1 MLPQNSPPPTSH
13 SGPGRRLPHVKR
25 EPFERVVERHGPT
38 VLRVCRAVVG
48 PVAADDAWSETFLA
62 AMTAYPNLEPDSN
75 VEAWLVTIAHR
86 KAVDQ
91 IRLLARQ
98 PVPVPELPAG
108 SDPPDPPDPRDEMA
122 LGHVLAQ
129 GLEGGLSPGDELGSA
144 PHDDHLLDPWPAVL
158 ALPLRQRQAVAYHHV
173 AGLPYADV
181 AQILGCSAAAAR
193 RAAADGIATLR
204 TIFQPQETS

>member
-1 MLPQNSPPPTSH
+1 M
-13 SGPGRRLPHVKR
+13 KR
-25 EPFERVVERHGPT
+25 EPFESVVERHGPT

-62 AMTAYPNLEPDSN
+62 ALQAYPGLQPDSN

-91 IRLLARQ
+91 LRHLSRG
-98 PVPVPELPAG
+98 PVPVAQAHAG
-108 SDPPDPPDPRDEMA
+108 NDPPEHPEPVDEVA
-122 LGHVLAQ
+122 LGQALAQ
-129 GLEGGLSPGDELGSA
+129 GLDGALASL
-144 PHDDHLLDPWPAVL
+144 PHQADALDPWPAVL

-181 AQILGCSAAAAR
+181 AALLNCSVVAAR
-193 RAAADGIATLR
+193 RAASDGIAALR
-204 TIFQPQETS
+204 SILQPQETS